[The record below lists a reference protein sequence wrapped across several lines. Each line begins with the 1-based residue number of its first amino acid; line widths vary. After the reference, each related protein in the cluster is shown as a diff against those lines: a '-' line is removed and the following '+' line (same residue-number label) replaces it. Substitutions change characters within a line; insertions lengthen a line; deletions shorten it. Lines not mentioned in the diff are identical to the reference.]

1 MQRCNAK
8 SENFPPIGDSL
19 PISEYRAVGR
29 SENLG
34 GRAPSSSNSRSKFL
48 AGGTAGS
55 TILILNCQNQ
65 GKVTCPTAGP
75 SVPTA
80 LEYVDPS

>member
-1 MQRCNAK
+1 MQKVKIFRK
-8 SENFPPIGDSL
+8 IGDSL
-19 PISEYRAVGR
+19 PITECRAVGR

-34 GRAPSSSNSRSKFL
+34 GRAPSSSNSRSKIL
-48 AGGTAGS
+48 GGGMAGS
-55 TILILNCQNQ
+55 TILILNCQIQ
-65 GKVTCPTAGP
+65 GKRTCPPADP